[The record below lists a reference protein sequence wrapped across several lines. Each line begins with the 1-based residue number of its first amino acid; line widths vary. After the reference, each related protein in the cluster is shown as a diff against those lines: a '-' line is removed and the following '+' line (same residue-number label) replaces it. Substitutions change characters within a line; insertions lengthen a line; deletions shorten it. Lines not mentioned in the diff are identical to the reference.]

1 MNIHGKFRTIAKAQL
16 LQWATTHMGEYR
28 EADNRDEF
36 CFETLDEFVEET
48 FNNDHDHWYDFSPQT
63 LTIDDIQAL
72 LMTHAHHCEH
82 QKEELDFIVPPPDC
96 IHDLLV
102 NYGYFKA
109 THDDR
114 EHLQA
119 MTRQV
124 FQDLDAVVALL
135 EAEH

>member
-1 MNIHGKFRTIAKAQL
+1 MNIHGKFLTTAKAQL

-36 CFETLDEFVEET
+36 CMETLDEFVEET
-48 FNNDHDHWYDFSPQT
+48 FNDDHDSWYDFSPQT

-72 LMTHAHHCEH
+72 LMTHKDHCEH
-82 QKEELDFIVPPPDC
+82 QKEELDFIVPPPDS

-114 EHLQA
+114 ERLQI
-119 MTRQV
+119 MTRVV
-124 FQDLDAVVALL
+124 FHDLDAVVAIL

>member
-1 MNIHGKFRTIAKAQL
+1 
-16 LQWATTHMGEYR
+16 MGEYR

-36 CFETLDEFVEET
+36 CMETLDEFVEET
-48 FNNDHDHWYDFSPQT
+48 FNDDHDSWYDFSPQT

-72 LMTHAHHCEH
+72 LMTHKDHCEH
-82 QKEELDFIVPPPDC
+82 QKEELDFIVPPPDS

-114 EHLQA
+114 ERLQI
-119 MTRQV
+119 MTRVV
-124 FQDLDAVVALL
+124 FHDLDAVVAIL